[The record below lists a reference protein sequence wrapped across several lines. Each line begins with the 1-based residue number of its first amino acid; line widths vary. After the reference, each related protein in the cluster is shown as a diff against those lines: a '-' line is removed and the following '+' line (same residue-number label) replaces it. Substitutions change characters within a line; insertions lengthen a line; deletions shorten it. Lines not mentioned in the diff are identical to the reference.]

1 MWGPRGKGEGLA
13 CAGQG
18 VAGAVEGGGWA
29 SNVHQHGWE
38 VPKVPCGGR
47 VARAVR
53 VGEGL
58 SALLTLLIWTM
69 RSVQGSEHGIE
80 RASGAV
86 RHAARDMGADT
97 AREVR

>member
-1 MWGPRGKGEGLA
+1 MHEQGWAGKVHWRVWEMPELPCGEGA
-13 CAGQG
+13 TR
-18 VAGAVEGGGWA
+18 VVRIGGWF
-29 SNVHQHGWE
+29 
-38 VPKVPCGGR
+38 
-47 VARAVR
+47 
-53 VGEGL
+53 

>member
-1 MWGPRGKGEGLA
+1 M
-13 CAGQG
+13 
-18 VAGAVEGGGWA
+18 
-29 SNVHQHGWE
+29 
-38 VPKVPCGGR
+38 PCGGR
-47 VARAVR
+47 VARAVRVMVR

-97 AREVR
+97 AREER

>member
-1 MWGPRGKGEGLA
+1 M
-13 CAGQG
+13 
-18 VAGAVEGGGWA
+18 
-29 SNVHQHGWE
+29 HQHGWE

-47 VARAVR
+47 VARAVLVMVR